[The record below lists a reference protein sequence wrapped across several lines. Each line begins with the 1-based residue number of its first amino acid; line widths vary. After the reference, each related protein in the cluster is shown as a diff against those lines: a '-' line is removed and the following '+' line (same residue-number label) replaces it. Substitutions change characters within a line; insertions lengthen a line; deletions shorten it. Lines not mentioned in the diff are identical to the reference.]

1 MSTRDPRSGSLP
13 IPTSSGE
20 EIVREPTQSLN
31 LSPEDQAAAVLAL
44 GTHNRPITAIESP
57 AARGKT
63 PVSPPRSRRGDEPV
77 DYLGSVLGSYRV
89 VALLGKGGMG
99 YVYRAE
105 HVKLGREV
113 ALKLLRNDY
122 ASRRDAVT
130 RFFQEA
136 RTVNRVRHR
145 NIVDVTDFVELDD
158 GTTYIVM
165 ELLTGSSLGAWAQS
179 GVDLARAIAVL
190 IQICDGLGAAHQV
203 GVVHRDLK
211 PDNVVVVPTPD
222 GGELAKLLDFG
233 VAKLLNRD
241 DEDVGFQTAAGSV
254 IGTPAYMSPEQ
265 AGGMVIDAR
274 SDIYSLGAIM
284 YELFTG
290 QPMFRGRSFGEYVRK
305 HLTEM
310 PVPPHDTPGGA
321 GIDLRLEALI
331 LRCIDKDPDQRFA
344 QIAELREA
352 LLHLLSESDAAA
364 GLYPPIT
371 GSPSGSGP
379 RALRTPLP
387 PLAAGLPLPPP
398 LSQSSPGEP
407 GASPARPHSGPHRAH
422 SSGPRAASPLSP
434 ALLDEDPPTAVA
446 ASSPGLPR
454 APGEDPLTDVA
465 ASPLDAR
472 PRATG
477 PHASG
482 PHRAHLADSYP
493 PGIPAVDPP
502 EGLARPT
509 GQAGA
514 APAPHL
520 LASLVDSPGGLARPT
535 GQAGAVPT
543 PHLLAASLVD
553 PHGAPA
559 AAPQGAAP
567 HAAAHASGP
576 HRVSPVPLAA
586 GTDPAARGDAGSYAA
601 AVPSGAD
608 PSGSRD
614 VGPRS
619 AGAPGSL
626 PSAQPA
632 PGSYPPPM
640 TLDGAYSLPPP
651 LTLEG
656 SYRLPTPPAAAAAM
670 PWWLWFSGG
679 ALAVGVGIVAALW
692 FAGRGPDLSP
702 RPAPTSP
709 PAAAPTA
716 GAAAPTAA
724 ATDSAPAVTT
734 AATATAPTGAPGST
748 AGAPT
753 TDPAGPTAPP
763 APRPALIE
771 VRFDSTPSA
780 SVFADGQPAELCRTP
795 CAFDID
801 PADGG
806 STEQRVFVVRRA
818 GYVDREVT
826 VDLAGTARD
835 FQVALQHTEP
845 AAAHPRDPHADGKD
859 GADRHTVKRPAR
871 PAHKPG
877 GRGEVAPAAR
887 AEPDAP
893 AQPDAR
899 TAKKPPPIDPTDTLD
914 PFRKK

>member
-1 MSTRDPRSGSLP
+1 MSTRDSRSGSLP
-13 IPTSSGE
+13 IPTSPGE

-63 PVSPPRSRRGDEPV
+63 PVFPQPRSRRADEPA

-89 VALLGKGGMG
+89 IELLGKGGMG

-113 ALKLLRNDY
+113 ALKLLRSDY

-158 GTTYIVM
+158 GPTYIVM
-165 ELLTGSSLGAWAQS
+165 ELLTGTSLGAWAQS
-179 GVDLARAIAVL
+179 GVDLARAMAVL

-310 PVPPHDTPGGA
+310 PIPPHDTPGGG
-321 GIDLRLEALI
+321 GIDPRLEALI

-364 GLYPPIT
+364 GLYPPST
-371 GSPSGSGP
+371 GSLSGSGP
-379 RALRTPLP
+379 RARRTPLP
-387 PLAAGLPLPPP
+387 PLAPGLPLPPP
-398 LSQSSPGEP
+398 LSQSSPGVSSAAAGGSPP
-407 GASPARPHSGPHRAH
+407 GPGSGPHRAH
-422 SSGPRAASPLSP
+422 SSGPRIASPLSP
-434 ALLDEDPPTAVA
+434 ALDGDDPPTAVA
-446 ASSPGLPR
+446 ASALGLPR
-454 APGEDPLTDVA
+454 APGDDPPTAVA
-465 ASPLDAR
+465 ASPLGAR
-472 PRATG
+472 PRAAG
-477 PHASG
+477 PYASG
-482 PHRAHLADSYP
+482 PHRAHIADAYP
-493 PGIPAVDPP
+493 GVPAA
-502 EGLARPT
+502 E
-509 GQAGA
+509 

-520 LASLVDSPGGLARPT
+520 LAAF
-535 GQAGAVPT
+535 
-543 PHLLAASLVD
+543 VD
-553 PHGAPA
+553 PHGATAADPHGASLA
-559 AAPQGAAP
+559 AAS
-567 HAAAHASGP
+567 HASGP
-576 HRVSPVPLAA
+576 HPAVPLAA
-586 GTDPAARGDAGSYAA
+586 GTDPAARSDAGPYAA
-601 AVPSGAD
+601 VAPPGAH
-608 PSGSRD
+608 
-614 VGPRS
+614 
-619 AGAPGSL
+619 AAPH
-626 PSAQPA
+626 
-632 PGSYPPPM
+632 PPM
-640 TLDGAYSLPPP
+640 TLDGTYNLPPP

-656 SYRLPTPPAAAAAM
+656 SYRLPPPPAAAAT

-692 FAGRGPDLSP
+692 FAGRAPDLSS
-702 RPAPTSP
+702 RPAPTSRPAP
-709 PAAAPTA
+709 PTAPPTAA

-724 ATDSAPAVTT
+724 ATGA
-734 AATATAPTGAPGST
+734 AATAAAPA
-748 AGAPT
+748 A
-753 TDPAGPTAPP
+753 APP
-763 APRPALIE
+763 AAHPALIE
-771 VRFDSTPSA
+771 VRFDSTPSG
-780 SVFADGQPAELCRTP
+780 SVFADGQPVELCRTP

-818 GYVDREVT
+818 GYVDRAVT
-826 VDLAGTARD
+826 VDLAGTQRE
-835 FQVALQHTEP
+835 FQVALGHADP
-845 AAAHPRDPHADGKD
+845 SAARPRDPRADARD
-859 GADRHTVKRPAR
+859 GADRHPARRPAR
-871 PAHKPG
+871 PAKQP
-877 GRGEVAPAAR
+877 GRGDVAPDPR
-887 AEPDAP
+887 AEPAAP
-893 AQPDAR
+893 TAQPEAHP
-899 TAKKPPPIDPTDTLD
+899 AKKPPPIDPTDTLD

>member
-63 PVSPPRSRRGDEPV
+63 PMPPPRVRRADEPA

-89 VALLGKGGMG
+89 VELLGKGGMG

-113 ALKLLRNDY
+113 ALKLLRSDY

-190 IQICDGLGAAHQV
+190 IQICDGLAAAHQV

-310 PVPPHDTPGGA
+310 PVPPHDTPGGG
-321 GIDLRLEALI
+321 GIDPRLEALI

-352 LLHLLSESDAAA
+352 LLHLLSEGDAAA
-364 GLYPPIT
+364 GLYPPSA

-407 GASPARPHSGPHRAH
+407 GASPSRPHSGPHRAH
-422 SSGPRAASPLSP
+422 SSGPRAASPPSP
-434 ALLDEDPPTAVA
+434 TLHGEDPPTAVA

-454 APGEDPLTDVA
+454 APGEDPPTAVA

-472 PRATG
+472 SHAAG
-477 PHASG
+477 PHAAG
-482 PHRAHLADSYP
+482 PHRAHIPDSYP
-493 PGIPAVDPP
+493 GGMPV
-502 EGLARPT
+502 
-509 GQAGA
+509 AG
-514 APAPHL
+514 P
-520 LASLVDSPGGLARPT
+520 
-535 GQAGAVPT
+535 
-543 PHLLAASLVD
+543 LVD
-553 PHGAPA
+553 PHGATV
-559 AAPQGAAP
+559 APHGAGP
-567 HAAAHASGP
+567 HAAGLHRASDPHPHTGGPHGPGADPPALGASGPVLSDSYPSGAYRSGPLDSGPRPAHASGSHP
-576 HRVSPVPLAA
+576 SGAH
-586 GTDPAARGDAGSYAA
+586 A
-601 AVPSGAD
+601 AVPQVGA
-608 PSGSRD
+608 S
-614 VGPRS
+614 
-619 AGAPGSL
+619 
-626 PSAQPA
+626 

-640 TLDGAYSLPPP
+640 TLDGAYNLPPP

-656 SYRLPTPPAAAAAM
+656 SYRLPTPTPAAAASM

-692 FAGRGPDLSP
+692 FAGREPDLSP
-702 RPAPTSP
+702 RPAPTSRS
-709 PAAAPTA
+709 AAAPTA
-716 GAAAPTAA
+716 GPAAPAAGPAAPIAAATRSAPTASPA
-724 ATDSAPAVTT
+724 AA
-734 AATATAPTGAPGST
+734 ATAPTGAPGST
-748 AGAPT
+748 AGAATP
-753 TDPAGPTAPP
+753 DPATPAAPP

-771 VRFDSTPSA
+771 VRFDSTPSG

-806 STEQRVFVVRRA
+806 STEPRVFVVRRA
-818 GYVDREVT
+818 GYIDRAVT
-826 VDLAGTARD
+826 VDLAGTQRE
-835 FQVALQHTEP
+835 FQVTLQHTEP

-859 GADRHTVKRPAR
+859 GTDRHAVKRPAR

-877 GRGEVAPAAR
+877 GRGEVAPDAR
-887 AEPDAP
+887 AEPAEP
-893 AQPDAR
+893 GAQPDAR
-899 TAKKPPPIDPTDTLD
+899 PAKKPPPIDPTDTLD